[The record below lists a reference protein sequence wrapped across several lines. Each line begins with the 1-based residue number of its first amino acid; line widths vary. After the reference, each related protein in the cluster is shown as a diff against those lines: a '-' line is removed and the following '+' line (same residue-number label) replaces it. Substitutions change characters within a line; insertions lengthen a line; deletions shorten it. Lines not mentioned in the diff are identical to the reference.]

1 MTLKENLLEELTK
14 LRLARERPSI
24 VQAKR
29 ESKKESKQLEEARR
43 LLKEVKED

>member
-1 MTLKENLLEELTK
+1 MTLKENLLEELQK
-14 LRLARERPSI
+14 LRLARERPLI

-29 ESKKESKQLEEARR
+29 GSSKESKQLEEARR